1 MQAGRAQEGVDE
13 DKLHGGMVQLR
24 DDSMDKGEEDMGMVD
39 MRMVGL
45 AWDATMPKPC
55 YRPLD

>member
-1 MQAGRAQEGVDE
+1 
-13 DKLHGGMVQLR
+13 MVQLR

-39 MRMVGL
+39 MQMVGL